1 MLKCLRVHHKT
12 FIFFCIAPH
21 ENLIVSETKLKCKL
35 ENEILN
41 EFFLRRRQWKCTSCQ
56 LIFFIKANLAAW
68 NVLIIYDILYFLGQ
82 YRPGIWSNVAIMYY
96 NSVGYSCM
104 HIKILEALCILVML
118 PFNYPEH
125 STRLSCVHNRNI
137 CFPLSHHTNASVL
150 ILMLPV

>member
-82 YRPGIWSNVAIMYY
+82 YRPGIWSNVAIM
-96 NSVGYSCM
+96 
-104 HIKILEALCILVML
+104 CIRVML
-118 PFNYPEH
+118 PYNYPEH
-125 STRLSCVHNRNI
+125 SIRLSCVHNRNI